1 MHTSSYVAFRYSGP
15 VSNKS
20 YLIIVFMMAVAVV
33 IRTTWTNPATTLT
46 DVWGTRSRAQG
57 HCPGLPILHR
67 HCQEAE
73 TYRAQWWSPRP
84 QEELLRYWCTK
95 NEEHMVK
102 TGFRFFKKWN
112 YKLGL
117 EAKWSC
123 FHINNTTYSILS
135 TKQEQVTY
143 NDICHWRR
151 NYSKNINVATEVYKN
166 FQIFLIKVG
175 KKLYESRKKTKG
187 TAF

>member
-1 MHTSSYVAFRYSGP
+1 MDQSSHNTDWCLRDKEQGPRPLPRPSYPTSSLSRGWDLQGTMMKSTSSGRAAK
-15 VSNKS
+15 VLVYKE
-20 YLIIVFMMAVAVV
+20 
-33 IRTTWTNPATTLT
+33 
-46 DVWGTRSRAQG
+46 WGTHG
-57 HCPGLPILHR
+57 
-67 HCQEAE
+67 
-73 TYRAQWWSPRP
+73 
-84 QEELLRYWCTK
+84 K
-95 NEEHMVK
+95 NW
-102 TGFRFFKKWN
+102 GFRFFKKWN

-151 NYSKNINVATEVYKN
+151 NYSKDINVATEVYKN